1 MTMPSE
7 RAVSLIRAYDLLS
20 SLAALKEP
28 DDVAVLRSK
37 AVSVLRHYP
46 DEGMIEAIAA
56 ESKWLQM
63 DDAAAEWPASLTR
76 KVSLPPLPSSAPD
89 DSLLHES
96 FFEEFR
102 QRELENLGAKIQRGE
117 LLSAEE
123 FRRRLKASSEALR
136 HLIVEGSV
144 FAIDVDGLC
153 YFPSLLVDQRYDRER
168 LFSICRIIWPAHPT
182 VRLHF
187 LTSRRGNLGGLTPL
201 ECLEDKKR
209 YRLLRSM
216 AWAEAADSYRT
227 VINAYPGLHDTEPS
241 DVSPSYSV
249 AADVDPRLGFWK
261 RGLRTLRDHGFTG
274 VFPPY
279 EQLREATIFIS
290 QIRGGSTT
298 ADEGAKLSLSI
309 DGSYASVNVERF
321 VSKEGQYLRVP
332 LTGTETIEDSMRAIF
347 RELWNRGAR

>member
-1 MTMPSE
+1 MTTPAE
-7 RAVSLIRAYDLLS
+7 RTTALMQARDFLLALS
-20 SLAALKEP
+20 TVKKLDAAAL
-28 DDVAVLRSK
+28 RSR
-37 AVSVLRHYP
+37 AQSLLRHYP
-46 DEGMIEAIAA
+46 DPGMIGLIADST
-56 ESKWLQM
+56 EWLEGKQ
-63 DDAAAEWPASLTR
+63 DEPERPAPLV
-76 KVSLPPLPSSAPD
+76 KNVELPPLPSSVTD
-89 DSLLHES
+89 DTRLNGN
-96 FFEEFR
+96 FFENFR
-102 QRELENLGAKIQRGE
+102 QRELESLRARIRTGD
-117 LLSAEE
+117 LLPAEE
-123 FRRRLKASSEALR
+123 FRRRLRASSEALR
-136 HLIVEGSV
+136 QLVVEGSV

-153 YFPSLLVDQRYDRER
+153 YFPSLLVDERYDREK

-201 ECLEDKKR
+201 ECLADNKR
-209 YRLLRSM
+209 YRVLRGA
-216 AWAEAADSYRT
+216 AWAESVDSYRT
-227 VINAYPGLHDTEPS
+227 SVSAYAGLHDTEPS

-261 RGLRTLRDHGFTG
+261 RGLRTLKDHGFTG

-298 ADEGAKLSLSI
+298 PDEGAKLGFSI

-321 VSKEGQYLRVP
+321 VSKESQYLRVP